1 MIPMAKTS
9 VRFFAPFDVQSGL
22 GTAARAILSALQE
35 APVDLSLSNY
45 NIGNEV
51 HPRAAFH
58 APQPMLPID
67 QPQSTDV
74 AIAFHN
80 ADSFEKFTRNTG
92 TAFLDAKR
100 KRVAHWVWELSEL
113 PKIWLRHAP
122 SLDEVWTPTEFV
134 REAVM
139 ATYSCPVRVVPYP
152 VKVTMPGATSFRTRF
167 NIAPEEFLMCTMFD
181 ASSYVDRKN
190 PLPLFKA
197 LRELRSRGVPARVLM
212 KVTHPHLLAE
222 YLRSRDFDLSKVE
235 GLSIFSESL
244 DHAGVLGLINEADC
258 LVSTHRSEGFGLTV
272 AEALML
278 GKPVVATNYGGTR
291 DFLTEETGFP
301 VPYRMKAIEADLGPY
316 NAGCLWAD
324 IDQEA
329 LVERLIEV
337 ASDVAAAHVKG
348 ARGRQLIATKFSPT
362 AVARSLVT
370 EGLL

>member
-1 MIPMAKTS
+1 MIPVAKTS

-22 GTAARAILSALQE
+22 GTAARAILSALQK

-45 NIGNEV
+45 NIGHEA
-51 HPRAAFH
+51 HPRVAFR
-58 APQPMLPID
+58 APQLMLPIN
-67 QPQSTDV
+67 QPLPIDIT
-74 AIAFHN
+74 IAFHN
-80 ADSFEKFTRNTG
+80 ADSFENFTHNTG

-113 PKIWLRHAP
+113 PKFWSHHAP

-152 VKVTMPGATSFRTRF
+152 VNITTPAATSFRERF
-167 NIAPEEFLMCTMFD
+167 KISTDEFLMCTMFD
-181 ASSYVDRKN
+181 ASSFVDRKN

-197 LRELRSRGVPARVLM
+197 LQELRARGVPARVLM

-222 YLRSRDFDLSKVE
+222 YVKSKNFDLSSVA

-244 DHAGVLGLINEADC
+244 DHESVLGLINEADC
-258 LVSTHRSEGFGLTV
+258 LVSAHRSEGFGLTV

-278 GKPVVATNYGGTR
+278 GKPVVATDYGGTR

-301 VPYRMKAIEADLGPY
+301 VPYKMKAIESDLGPY
-316 NAGCLWAD
+316 KAGCSWAD

-329 LVERLIEV
+329 LVTRLLEV
-337 ASDVAAAHVKG
+337 ASDVAAAHAKG
-348 ARGRQLIATKFSPT
+348 ARGRELIATKFSPT
-362 AVARSLVT
+362 AISKTLMN